1 VTGID
6 GVKQAIE
13 AARERSQSTGVDV
26 NWILGDVTRFETL
39 GLVDGFDFVL
49 DRGCFHGLSDRERER
64 CAEGV
69 TGLTGPGSRLLL
81 FAFQPRTLGLG
92 PRGITADEVQAKF
105 GPSWDVVSVTPDTDP
120 GRPPLWLGNTRPTW
134 YLLARTA

>member
-1 VTGID
+1 MPG
-6 GVKQAIE
+6 QPA
-13 AARERSQSTGVDV
+13 
-26 NWILGDVTRFETL
+26 GD
-39 GLVDGFDFVL
+39 
-49 DRGCFHGLSDRERER
+49 
-64 CAEGV
+64 
-69 TGLTGPGSRLLL
+69 
-81 FAFQPRTLGLG
+81 LGLG